1 MIIRFSSIGD
11 IVLTSPI
18 VRCVYNQFSNNIH
31 ILTKSN
37 FRSLYDNSP
46 YVSKVICYDD
56 YSLIDLI
63 KLLRKENYYLILDL
77 HKNLKSKIISVL
89 LLKKVISF
97 SKLNIKKW
105 LYVKFKLD
113 LLPSKHLVDRYF
125 ESLSELNIINDNQ
138 GLNYFYKSDFLR
150 PTESFL
156 KTKYAVA
163 VLGAA
168 HYTKT
173 IPLIKWQQW
182 ISKIELPIILVG
194 GKAEIPLANQ
204 LSKIQNTI
212 NKVGICSLDESAYYI
227 ENSAFV
233 ISPDTGM
240 MHIAASFQ
248 KSIISVWGNTLPQ
261 FGMYPYY
268 VNNQIKNINLEVSN
282 LKCRPCSKIG
292 FNECPKNHHNCMNH
306 QVNDLNQYITK
317 ITEES

>member
-1 MIIRFSSIGD
+1 LIIRFSSIGD

-18 VRCVYNQFSNNIH
+18 VRCVYNQYSKNIH

-56 YSLIDLI
+56 YPLLDLVKI
-63 KLLRKENYYLILDL
+63 LRKENYQLILDL
-77 HKNLKSKIISVL
+77 HKNLKSKIISFL
-89 LLKKVISF
+89 LFKKVISF
-97 SKLNIKKW
+97 SKLNLKKW
-105 LYVKFKLD
+105 LYVKLKLN
-113 LLPSKHLVDRYF
+113 LLPSLHLVDRYF
-125 ESLSELNIINDNQ
+125 DSLNELKIINDKQ
-138 GLNYFYKSDFLR
+138 GLNYFYKSDFQ
-150 PTESFL
+150 PSTESFIN
-156 KTKYAVA
+156 TNYAVA

-173 IPLIKWQQW
+173 VPKEKWQQW
-182 ISKIELPIILVG
+182 ISKIDLPIILIG
-194 GKAEIPLANQ
+194 GKAEIPLSIE
-204 LSKIQNTI
+204 LSKMQNTI
-212 NKVGICSLDESAYYI
+212 NKVGICSLDESAYYL
-227 ENSAFV
+227 EKSSFV

-268 VNNQIKNINLEVSN
+268 ANNQIKNINLEVSN

-292 FNECPKNHHNCMNH
+292 YNKCPQNHHNCMNL
-306 QVNDLNQYITK
+306 QVNDLNQFITK
-317 ITEES
+317 ITAES